1 MPEPEHRGVLVVEDE
16 KELRSLF
23 ALLLEG
29 EDFTVFQAQDGQS
42 ALDVFRAHAGDIEL
56 MITDLG
62 IPEIAG
68 VDLIARARSINPGV
82 KIIGTSGL
90 GGAKVKQIVM
100 QAGADAFLPKP
111 CSIHDILKTVHDVMK
126 SS

>member
-1 MPEPEHRGVLVVEDE
+1 MPEARQRGVLVVEDE

-29 EDFTVFQAQDGQS
+29 EQFTVFQASDGET
-42 ALDVFRAHAGDIEL
+42 AMDLFRAHAGEIGL
-56 MITDLG
+56 VITDLG
-62 IPEIAG
+62 LPHIGG
-68 VDLIARARSINPGV
+68 VDLIGKARALNPRV

-90 GGAKVKQIVM
+90 GGAKVRQIVM

-111 CSIHDILKTVHDVMK
+111 CSVQDVLKTVRDLMT
-126 SS
+126 